1 MVIHSS
7 VLALR
12 IPCTE
17 EPGGL
22 QSMGSQRLDVT
33 EHAHTQKG
41 LEELPFINDLTTSLL
56 GSSSLGEH
64 LHPFSLGMHLCFSSV
79 FSFDSLKKLKRIF
92 LQCWLV
98 SAIQQCKSALI
109 IHISLPSRASLS
121 SLKHCFPI
129 VLSYLCVVSPIINF
143 VPFFPFFFFFF
154 TVFPP

>member
-1 MVIHSS
+1 
-7 VLALR
+7 
-12 IPCTE
+12 
-17 EPGGL
+17 
-22 QSMGSQRLDVT
+22 MGSQRLDVT

-154 TVFPP
+154 YSFSSLKYSFKCGYQEPGEPCF